1 MLTSKM
7 CDRGF
12 LIAVFNIT
20 SVEVIKQRQQQQNK
34 TTTKQN
40 KKQTKKQNKT
50 KTLAFKT
57 RT

>member
-1 MLTSKM
+1 M